1 MPWNDDIDFEA
12 KKQKKLFQ
20 INSFVYAKQNLWVC
34 CHKHRINQNVF
45 RFLEWN
51 RCVCTWGVSSF
62 LSTTLYINREC
73 DVSWNKMLL
82 DVCRQISV
90 NVIAAIMISIF
101 IRYSVVFSLK
111 SSFQLDLKENGLDFR
126 MFDCIFTVK
135 RKKKQW
141 YKLKCQMIRNQLLTY
156 RKLYIEI

>member
-12 KKQKKLFQ
+12 KEQKKLFQ
-20 INSFVYAKQNLWVC
+20 INSFVYAKQNYGSAATNIALI
-34 CHKHRINQNVF
+34 KMFF
-45 RFLEWN
+45 RFLEWI

-73 DVSWNKMLL
+73 DVSWNKILL

-101 IRYSVVFSLK
+101 IRYSIKKKEVFSLK
-111 SSFQLDLKENGLDFR
+111 SSFQLDLKENGLDFW

-135 RKKKQW
+135 RKEKQW
-141 YKLKCQMIRNQLLTY
+141 YKLKCQIIRNQLLTY
-156 RKLYIEI
+156 RKL